1 MTYVYDVLLNFT
13 DENKIIEFFEWDNDD
28 IIEHVKKIPIMRVS
42 SKILI
47 DIINNEIMVEK
58 EFLERI
64 KNNTTLYKK
73 TKNLQYAV
81 LISDL
86 NRVIG
91 IEFDKE
97 GKIISKSSLLLDEE
111 EEIIEE
117 CLDIKEENLNYKIIK
132 KIEKENYL
140 TRNETKKRRYLLKEI
155 DNLYKE
161 KDIDKLTYLYEELYK
176 KDDTT
181 FPEKY
186 FKIKLDLE
194 QNYSKQHDELYNI
207 VRLTYIKK

>member
-42 SKILI
+42 SKKII

-132 KIEKENYL
+132 KIE
-140 TRNETKKRRYLLKEI
+140 
-155 DNLYKE
+155 
-161 KDIDKLTYLYEELYK
+161 
-176 KDDTT
+176 
-181 FPEKY
+181 
-186 FKIKLDLE
+186 
-194 QNYSKQHDELYNI
+194 
-207 VRLTYIKK
+207 

>member
-194 QNYSKQHDELYNI
+194 QNYSKKHDELYNI

>member
-13 DENKIIEFFEWDNDD
+13 EENKIIEFFEWDNDD

-86 NRVIG
+86 NSVIG

-194 QNYSKQHDELYNI
+194 QNYSKKHDELYNI

>member
-111 EEIIEE
+111 EEIIED

-194 QNYSKQHDELYNI
+194 QNYSKKHDELYNI